1 MSIIYAVVRTTDG
14 HRSVVMVS
22 RERGLADSTALDLT
36 AGLRQQFDVVPVTM
50 PGMAFLWGYRKMFER
65 TCEEMRRTGFIS

>member
-1 MSIIYAVVRTTDG
+1 MSVIYAVVRTTDG

-50 PGMAFLWGYRKMFER
+50 PGFARFWGYRTMYER
-65 TCEEMRRTGFIS
+65 TCAEMRRTGFIS